1 MSKMGKKAKK
11 YIVLTLIAAFCVSA
25 FSIAA
30 FAQNTGTTTGEAKT
44 GVGTTT
50 GGTGTQTGGTGA
62 KTGGTGTQTGGT
74 GTQTGGTGTQT
85 GGTGAKTGGT
95 GTQTGSN
102 TTVTHE
108 PKNSDVTVVFNL
120 NGGRGMQSS
129 GKFTKGTT
137 VSEFKT
143 PSKKGYKFMG
153 WTMNGTEVDGS
164 MPISHD
170 TTLTAKWS
178 PVAEAP
184 TKSAA
189 SVNTNESAVNQ
200 AANEAGDAV
209 SDPDALASQ
218 DWGSLL
224 SSEESEA
231 SSASSQASSAAPAAG
246 GFSSLFAIG
255 IALIVLGLAG
265 VGVFVYLQFIH
276 KGKGGGKGGPRKN
289 AKDDTMTFTDVS
301 SYSDGRRHDNALG
314 GLGDA
319 RRTPGHGSSD
329 DATKPLPPRPKP
341 GPRLSEGDATK
352 PLPPRPKPGPK
363 PSDGQNR
370 YSEKAQAKPVDGAK
384 SDFDWEKFFNEEK

>member
-1 MSKMGKKAKK
+1 
-11 YIVLTLIAAFCVSA
+11 
-25 FSIAA
+25 
-30 FAQNTGTTTGEAKT
+30 
-44 GVGTTT
+44 
-50 GGTGTQTGGTGA
+50 
-62 KTGGTGTQTGGT
+62 
-74 GTQTGGTGTQT
+74 
-85 GGTGAKTGGT
+85 
-95 GTQTGSN
+95 
-102 TTVTHE
+102 
-108 PKNSDVTVVFNL
+108 
-120 NGGRGMQSS
+120 MQSS
-129 GKFTKGTT
+129 GKFKKGTT

-164 MPISHD
+164 MPIDHD

-276 KGKGGGKGGPRKN
+276 KGKGGGKGGPGGPRKN

-301 SYSDGRRHDNALG
+301 SYSDGRRHDDALG

-341 GPRLSEGDATK
+341 GPKPSAGGATK
-352 PLPPRPKPGPK
+352 PPE
-363 PSDGQNR
+363 QNR

>member
-30 FAQNTGTTTGEAKT
+30 FAQ
-44 GVGTTT
+44 
-50 GGTGTQTGGTGA
+50 GG
-62 KTGGTGTQTGGT
+62 
-74 GTQTGGTGTQT
+74 
-85 GGTGAKTGGT
+85 
-95 GTQTGSN
+95 GSSDASGSSSN
-102 TTVTHE
+102 SSSSSAPSEPPSKAPAVTHE

-164 MPISHD
+164 MPIDHD

-276 KGKGGGKGGPRKN
+276 KGKGGGKGGPGGPRKN

-301 SYSDGRRHDNALG
+301 SYSDGRRHDDALG

-341 GPRLSEGDATK
+341 GP
-352 PLPPRPKPGPK
+352 K
-363 PSDGQNR
+363 PSDGGATKPPEQNR